1 MFTLLAQIQEKSLQG
16 QLEGL
21 GKIGGVGV
29 TPCQQ
34 IPLFVDIMSKI
45 IGILTVSA
53 ALWFVIQFILGAFRW
68 ITSGGDAKAVEGA
81 RMQII
86 HAIIGMVIVFGA
98 LILLSVLGTIMGTD
112 LLNLETIIKGLTPGG
127 GSACGSG
134 GAPAPGV
141 DR

>member
-1 MFTLLAQIQEKSLQG
+1 MLTLLAQLKPDNLGG

-29 TPCQQ
+29 TPDAQ

-45 IGILTVSA
+45 IGILTVSG

-86 HAIIGMVIVFGA
+86 HAIIGMVIVFGS
-98 LILLSVLGTIMGTD
+98 LIMLSLLGRIMGVD
-112 LLNLETIIKGLTPGG
+112 LLDLQNIIEDLTPGAG
-127 GSACGSG
+127 T
-134 GAPAPGV
+134 APG
-141 DR
+141 RFGR